1 MGIPPRL
8 NNKAKPVIDRRKEG
22 SGLTLGDH
30 SCQAWSERTGHIMKK
45 FLISTLVCGFLLVWG
60 AGAISAQQLPPI
72 VNIGTHPVGSFFH
85 IIGTAA
91 GAITE
96 KHTSMKTKVMP
107 VGITAWMPMM
117 VTKEMDLGVLNSTDA
132 KWGYFGTEAYKE
144 LSNGQGFP
152 MRLVL
157 TGICNDI
164 SIGVSGSSGVKK
176 LADLKGKRIAA
187 GFAKTP
193 AVHLQATAALANAG
207 LTWDD
212 VKLVPVASP
221 GDSGKA
227 VMEGKADG
235 AGSMTV
241 GMPDVTDFNATTGGY
256 LVSFDPS
263 PEAKAR
269 ALKVYPDGM
278 LNLVKGGI
286 WPGVPKDSWL
296 LRYEIYV
303 VSRKEFPDD
312 AAYQIIKAMWDY
324 NKELPPFNAKFAEW
338 TPETFASRNLTTPYH
353 PGSVKFLKE
362 KKLWSKELEAKQKE
376 LLAQKGEKE

>member
-1 MGIPPRL
+1 MSIRGRIVSLLAVLFIAAIIVPGSVL
-8 NNKAKPVIDRRKEG
+8 KASPTP
-22 SGLTLGDH
+22 S
-30 SCQAWSERTGHIMKK
+30 S
-45 FLISTLVCGFLLVWG
+45 
-60 AGAISAQQLPPI
+60 LPQI
-72 VNIGTHPVGSFFH
+72 VNIGTHPVGAFFH
-85 IIGTAA
+85 IIGTAV

-96 KHTSMKTKVMP
+96 KHTPMKTKVMP

-117 VTKEMDLGVLNSTDA
+117 VTKEMDLGVLNSTDS
-132 KWGYFGTEAYKE
+132 KWGYFGIEAYKG
-144 LSNGQGFP
+144 LSKGQGFP
-152 MRLVL
+152 MRLLV

-164 SIGVSGSSGVKK
+164 SIAVSGSSGVKK

-187 GFAKTP
+187 GFAKNP
-193 AVHLQATAALANAG
+193 AVHEQATAALANGG

-241 GMPDVTDFNATTGGY
+241 GMPDLMDFNAKTGGY

-269 ALKVYPDGM
+269 ALKAYPDGM

-286 WPGVPKDSWL
+286 WPGVPRDSWL

-303 VSRKEFPDD
+303 VASKDFPDD
-312 AAYQIIKAMWDY
+312 AAYQIIKAMWEY
-324 NKELPPFNAKFAEW
+324 NKELPAFNRKFAEW
-338 TPETFASRNLTTPYH
+338 TPETFASKNLTTPYH

-362 KKLWSKELEAKQKE
+362 KNLWSKELEAKQKE
-376 LLAQKGEKE
+376 LLTQKGEKE

>member
-1 MGIPPRL
+1 M
-8 NNKAKPVIDRRKEG
+8 V
-22 SGLTLGDH
+22 
-30 SCQAWSERTGHIMKK
+30 MKK
-45 FLISTLVCGFLLVWG
+45 TIAFVLIFG
-60 AGAISAQQLPPI
+60 ISLFWNIRVTIAQQLPPI

-96 KHTSMKTKVMP
+96 KHTPMKTKVMP
-107 VGITAWMPMM
+107 VGISAWMPMM
-117 VTKEMDLGVLNSTDA
+117 VTKEMDLGVLNSTDS
-132 KWGYFGTEAYKE
+132 KWGYFGIEAYKG
-144 LSNGQGFP
+144 LSKGQGFP
-152 MRLVL
+152 IRLVL

-164 SIGVSGSSGVKK
+164 GIAVSGSSGVKK

-227 VMEGKADG
+227 VMEGRADG

-241 GMPDVTDFNATTGGY
+241 GMPDVTDFNAKTGGY

-286 WPGVPKDSWL
+286 WPGVPTDSWL

-303 VSRKEFPDD
+303 VARKDFPDD

-324 NKELPPFNAKFAEW
+324 NKELPSFNLKFAQW
-338 TPETFASRNLTTPYH
+338 TPETFASKNLTTPYH
-353 PGSVKFLKE
+353 PGSIKFLKE
-362 KKLWSKELEAKQKE
+362 KNLWSKELEAKQKE
-376 LLAQKGEKE
+376 LLTQKGEKE